1 MVGAGP
7 HEKKSRETEVSEK
20 DTMRLGHG
28 RKERQLLLLLPS
40 LSRFLPSVLLAE
52 HTSERSKGREALRR
66 KQVDRSGVE

>member
-1 MVGAGP
+1 MK
-7 HEKKSRETEVSEK
+7 KKSRETEVSEK

-28 RKERQLLLLLPS
+28 RKERQLLLP
-40 LSRFLPSVLLAE
+40 SRFLPSGLLAE

>member
-28 RKERQLLLLLPS
+28 RKERQLLLLLPYS
-40 LSRFLPSVLLAE
+40 LSLSAVSAV
-52 HTSERSKGREALRR
+52 G
-66 KQVDRSGVE
+66 

>member
-28 RKERQLLLLLPS
+28 RKERQLLLLPS
-40 LSRFLPSVLLAE
+40 LSLSAVSAV
-52 HTSERSKGREALRR
+52 G
-66 KQVDRSGVE
+66 